1 MQKVSMLFAYFV
13 DVDFKFYLFL
23 KKALVF
29 FFTLVFLKNS
39 KNLNI
44 YIALI

>member
-29 FFTLVFLKNS
+29 FSDPSIFKNF
-39 KNLNI
+39 KKFK
-44 YIALI
+44 YI